1 MIDQA
6 PDDNKIL
13 RRLVAAGDAGLP
25 VGGTD
30 LPLSVATRMEDARL
44 AVLIQNGN
52 ALRAVATSRGGQ
64 FAYRV
69 AS

>member
-1 MIDQA
+1 MIDQQ
-6 PDDNKIL
+6 PHDNNAL
-13 RRLVAAGDAGLP
+13 RRLVMAGQAGLM
-25 VGGTD
+25 VGGDD
-30 LPLSVATRMEDARL
+30 LPLSVATRLEDARF

>member
-6 PDDNKIL
+6 PEDNKTL
-13 RRLVAAGDAGLP
+13 RRLVAAGDAGLA
-25 VGGTD
+25 VGSAD
-30 LPLSVATRMEDARL
+30 FPLSMAVRLKEARF
-44 AVLIQNGN
+44 AVLIPNGN

>member
-6 PDDNKIL
+6 PNENLTL

-25 VGGTD
+25 VGGAD
-30 LPLSVATRMEDARL
+30 LALSEAVRLEHARF

-69 AS
+69 AT